1 MPNGMTTEQMV
12 ERMYTELVG
21 LDGKGG
27 TIRDVRAA
35 EEKIDIIEDTMVT
48 KAACKD
54 TRKDTED
61 RKEWNWKKKMGYFT
75 LQVSLMGAIITV
87 LGFFAKAVGLW

>member
-1 MPNGMTTEQMV
+1 MTTEQMT

-27 TIRDVRAA
+27 TIRDVRTHT
-35 EEKIDIIEDTMVT
+35 EEIGSIKENMVT
-48 KAACKD
+48 KTACKD
-54 TRKDTED
+54 TRQEVED

-75 LQVSLMGAIITV
+75 LQVSLMGAVITF
-87 LGFFAKAVGLW
+87 LGFLAKVVGIW